1 MNYFTHTHT
10 KPPKNEEKKKS
21 FFFFFLFDKTPKGI
35 RGVQDESL
43 ELKSTQVKVGTTH
56 SNRKKKKK
64 KKMMKRKSDLKD
76 EDFFKDALRTGMKAI
91 HR

>member
-1 MNYFTHTHT
+1 M
-10 KPPKNEEKKKS
+10 
-21 FFFFFLFDKTPKGI
+21 
-35 RGVQDESL
+35 QDESL

-56 SNRKKKKK
+56 SIRKKKKK

-76 EDFFKDALRTGMKAI
+76 EDFFKDALRTGMKAK